1 VAVGMGNDS
10 YAVIFALS
18 NIVTNFLLL
27 FCMYFILKME
37 KGYATK
43 IDDASLVSVEL

>member
-1 VAVGMGNDS
+1 MGNDS

-27 FCMYFILKME
+27 FCIYFILKME
-37 KGYATK
+37 KGYAAK
-43 IDDASLVSVEL
+43 IDDASLVPADI